1 MNSGQLT
8 PEGKLFIEREEA
20 RYLEELEKEGYKPTG
35 ASISFPR
42 DNQPRRAEQQYLN
55 HLRNIYCYGT
65 DLKNERTGEVCRTII
80 NCDMSYDCT
89 TDHAPVIT
97 TRKYHPKIAIA
108 ELLGYI
114 RGYTNAQQFKDIG
127 TSTWFGNA
135 NETPAW
141 LNNSNRKGEN
151 DLGLIYGAVA
161 RRWPVLERPGYPW
174 DAQLIVGNELNL
186 FRKVYENLRQGR
198 DDRGE
203 IITFWNP
210 GMFHLGCLRPCMY
223 EHQFSL
229 LGDDLYLN
237 STQRSNDACLGW
249 PTNMVQC
256 WLLLKLMA
264 QITGKRAKFAYHRSV
279 NTHIYQ
285 PQFEGVSLQLERA
298 NDLFE
303 EPTIR
308 INPDIRTL
316 EDLET
321 WVQVSDFEITIPQ
334 QHPSIKYPFAV

>member
-80 NCDMSYDCT
+80 NCDMTYDCT
-89 TDHAPVIT
+89 TDHAPIVT
-97 TRKYHPKIAIA
+97 TRKVNVKGAIA
-108 ELLGYI
+108 ELLGYLK
-114 RGYTNAQQFKDIG
+114 GYTSAAQFRELG
-127 TSTWFGNA
+127 TKSWDANA
-135 NETPAW
+135 NENQAW
-141 LNNSNRKGEN
+141 LANPNRHGT
-151 DLGLIYGAVA
+151 DDVGLIYGAVA
-161 RRWPVLERPGYPW
+161 REWPVIEARNNGKLYTERTM
-174 DAQLIVGNELNL
+174 DLVQ
-186 FRKVYENLRQGR
+186 KVYNNLKAGK

-210 GMFHLGCLRPCMY
+210 GMFHLGALRPCLY

-237 STQRSNDACLGW
+237 STQR
-249 PTNMVQC
+249 
-256 WLLLKLMA
+256 
-264 QITGKRAKFAYHRSV
+264 
-279 NTHIYQ
+279 
-285 PQFEGVSLQLERA
+285 LQ
-298 NDLFE
+298 
-303 EPTIR
+303 
-308 INPDIRTL
+308 
-316 EDLET
+316 
-321 WVQVSDFEITIPQ
+321 
-334 QHPSIKYPFAV
+334 